1 MEYAV
6 PEDGTNINKTINVCT
21 CAALSAEVAAGEAG
35 CTRPVPD
42 DPDTLDLSS
51 CNTTDWG
58 CWDGLQDIS
67 AVG

>member
-21 CAALSAEVAAGEAG
+21 CTALSGEAG

-42 DPDTLDLSS
+42 DPDTLDLSN
-51 CNTTDWG
+51 CNITDWG

-67 AVG
+67 AVRRQ